1 MSAYADTSFLVS
13 LYVLDENSARAAARM
28 KSAALPLSLNP
39 LGEVE
44 IANAFQ
50 LRLFRKEL
58 DRSQM
63 KAAQKLF
70 REDLANGIVV
80 LRPLPPAAFDVA
92 RRLVEKHTRRLGTRS
107 LDVLHV
113 ASALVLRTQ
122 TFYTFDEKQRK
133 LAKAEGLLV
142 P

>member
-1 MSAYADTSFLVS
+1 
-13 LYVLDENSARAAARM
+13 M
-28 KSAALPLSLNP
+28 KSAALPLSLSP

-58 DRSQM
+58 DRSQI

-70 REDLANGIVV
+70 REDVANGIVV
-80 LRPLPPAAFDVA
+80 LRPLPPAAFDLA
-92 RRLVEKHTRRLGTRS
+92 QRLVEKHTRRLGTRS

-113 ASALVLRTQ
+113 ACALVLRAR
-122 TFYTFDEKQRK
+122 TFYSFDEKQRK